1 MVIYGVNPVL
11 EALRSGR
18 VEALVVGHRRQG
30 RLDELLH
37 LAERR
42 GVRVRR
48 AEADELNRLASGGVH
63 QGVVATIRPP
73 EPRSVGDLVDAA
85 APALIVV
92 LDGIEDPH
100 NLGAIARTAEVAGA
114 SGLVVPTRR
123 AAPLT
128 GAAVKASAGALAHL
142 PVASVV
148 NVARALAELQSAGV
162 WTVGLDAAAPQTIYD
177 IDLCLP
183 VALVV
188 GGEGRGLRHLVRE
201 RCDWLAALPQ
211 RGQVASLNAS
221 VAAGIALFEAVRQRL
236 VSARGSSGE
245 GGAGG
250 EGNPR

>member
-114 SGLVVPTRR
+114 SGLVVPRRR

-142 PVASVV
+142 PVAPVV

-162 WTVGLDAAAPQTIYD
+162 WTVGLDAARPRRRSTTSTCA
-177 IDLCLP
+177 C
-183 VALVV
+183 
-188 GGEGRGLRHLVRE
+188 RWR
-201 RCDWLAALPQ
+201 WWSAA
-211 RGQVASLNAS
+211 R
-221 VAAGIALFEAVRQRL
+221 AAGSGTWSGNVATGSPPFP
-236 VSARGSSGE
+236 SAGRWP
-245 GGAGG
+245 A
-250 EGNPR
+250 